1 MAANNLVAESDLRAV
16 LQGIENKLLESCKDD
31 DKLQP
36 IFQKASASLQQNL
49 NNIVE
54 AIPDDEYG
62 VCTRPTN
69 PHVDDGDDDE
79 EDDDD
84 EMEDEMAEGSSVEF
98 DDDELLDSDALE
110 RARVLR
116 QQVRDVAAR
125 VAANREATIALAVSL
140 AQRKAHAIVGD
151 SSDMP
156 PFDAKAFQARLDEAT
171 TTPENELAQ
180 TLQGLADVL
189 QEMELQIP
197 QKMETLQT
205 TVETI
210 QDALLVKHVSQT
222 EQAIVSRDNEGPEAA
237 TNIDLGDVDGE
248 QVLAGFLGRY

>member
-1 MAANNLVAESDLRAV
+1 MTANNLVAESDLRAV

-36 IFQKASASLQQNL
+36 IFQKASTSLQQNL
-49 NNIVE
+49 NKIVE

-62 VCTRPTN
+62 VCTRTTN
-69 PHVDDGDDDE
+69 PQID

-84 EMEDEMAEGSSVEF
+84 GDEMEDDMADESSVEF
-98 DDDELLDSDALE
+98 DEDELLDSDALE

-140 AQRKAHAIVGD
+140 AQRKVNVIVGD
-151 SSDMP
+151 STDLP
-156 PFDAKAFQARLDEAT
+156 PFDSKAFQARLDEAT
-171 TTPENELAQ
+171 TTTDQELAQ
-180 TLQGLADVL
+180 TLQGLADGL
-189 QEMELQIP
+189 KEMEMQIP
-197 QKMETLQT
+197 EKMETLQT

-210 QDALLVKHVSQT
+210 QEALLVEHVSQT
-222 EQAIVSRDNEGPEAA
+222 ELAIVSRENEGPEAT
-237 TNIDLGDVDGE
+237 TNIDLGDMDGE
-248 QVLAGFLGRY
+248 QVLAGFLGRF

>member
-36 IFQKASASLQQNL
+36 IFQKASKSLQQNL

-62 VCTRPTN
+62 VCTRTTN

-79 EDDDD
+79 EEDD
-84 EMEDEMAEGSSVEF
+84 EMEDEMAEESSVEF

-116 QQVRDVAAR
+116 QQVRDAAAR

-171 TTPENELAQ
+171 TAPDNELSQ
-180 TLQGLADVL
+180 TLQGLADAL
-189 QEMELQIP
+189 QELELQIP

-222 EQAIVSRDNEGPEAA
+222 EHAIVSRDNEGPEAA
-237 TNIDLGDVDGE
+237 TNIDLGDMNGE
-248 QVLAGFLGRY
+248 QVLAGFLGRF